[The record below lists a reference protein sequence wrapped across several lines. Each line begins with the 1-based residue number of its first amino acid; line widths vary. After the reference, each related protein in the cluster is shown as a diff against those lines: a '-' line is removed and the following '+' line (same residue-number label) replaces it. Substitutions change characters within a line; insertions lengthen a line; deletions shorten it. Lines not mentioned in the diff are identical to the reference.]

1 MAIKIS
7 INPFVDFEL
16 SSDAK
21 KLRIIKD
28 QKNPSALRV
37 GWYQTPRASIK
48 KSLGQNGDPKPL
60 SEGIDRLKNKITNKP
75 QQLQNK
81 MVSLEALDHFIA
93 LKLPTILKNHKYEV
107 IREKEI
113 KSVIIDNVEIIVSPD
128 VVFKIDLNG
137 ETFIGAIKL
146 HLSKNNVFNLKQSLT
161 VSTLLHQYCLRLS
174 EKHGLKVLPE
184 LCYSVDVFGEQIVSA
199 PINAKPYLLRIRNI
213 CKEVKKYWS
222 TAA

>member
-16 SSDAK
+16 SSEAK

-28 QKNPSALRV
+28 QKNPSPLRV

-48 KSLGQNGDPKPL
+48 KSLSQNGDQQPL
-60 SEGIDRLKNKITNKP
+60 LEGIERLKNKITSKP

-81 MVSLEALDHFIA
+81 MVSLEALNHFVDI
-93 LKLPTILKNHKYEV
+93 KLPTILKNHKFEV

-113 KSVIIDNVEIIVSPD
+113 KSVIIDNVEIVVSPD
-128 VVFKIDLNG
+128 VIFKIDLNG

-146 HLSKNNVFNLKQSLT
+146 HLSKNNVFDFGQSLT
-161 VSTLLHQYCLRLS
+161 VSTLLHQYCISLS
-174 EKHGLKVLPE
+174 NKYEFKVLPD
-184 LCYSVDVFGEQIVSA
+184 LCYSVDVFGERIVSA
-199 PINAKPYLLRIRNI
+199 PINAEPYLLRISNI
-213 CKEVKKYWS
+213 CKEIKKYW
-222 TAA
+222 TIAA

>member
-16 SSDAK
+16 SSEAK

-28 QKNPSALRV
+28 QKNPSPLRV

-48 KSLGQNGDPKPL
+48 KSLKQNGDSQPL
-60 SEGIDRLKNKITNKP
+60 LDGIDRLKNKITSKP

-81 MVSLEALDHFIA
+81 MVSIEALDHFISI
-93 LKLPTILKNHKYEV
+93 KLPTILKNHQYEV
-107 IREKEI
+107 IKEKEI
-113 KSVIIDNVEIIVSPD
+113 KSVIIDNVEIVVSPD
-128 VVFKIDLNG
+128 VIFKIVLNG
-137 ETFIGAIKL
+137 ETYIGAIKL
-146 HLSKNNVFNLKQSLT
+146 HLSKNNVFDLKQSLT
-161 VSTLLHQYCLRLS
+161 VSTLIHQYCISLS
-174 EKHGLKVLPE
+174 NKYELKVLPD
-184 LCYSVDVFGEQIVSA
+184 LCFSVDVFGERIVSA
-199 PINAKPYLLRIRNI
+199 PINAKPYLLRIKNI